1 MALLDRIKNIQID
14 NFQERFSELTNKEK
28 TYFNLMKSQSGV
40 LYLKA
45 KPGVA
50 KSAILKNIADVM
62 GMNYIDIRLSMRDET
77 DVGLF
82 PTLSEYDHE
91 GSTIKVLDHV
101 VPKWAIDAN
110 SRPSI
115 IHFEELNRAQPAVM
129 NAALQILLE
138 RTIGTEFEFNE
149 NVLMVASGNLG
160 DDDGT
165 VVEEFD
171 SALDNRL
178 IHIKHELSTKEW
190 LDSFAEDNIH
200 PDIVAYINDRPGEL
214 YKEANDNSPHA
225 YASPRTWTFLSDYIM
240 NTFSKDGSIP
250 TTDEYYDNLIQVG
263 NSFIGVTIV
272 GFIKWL
278 DDRMTININNI
289 INDFENVEEIVSKW
303 RSDNRRDKVTEMVN
317 SLTSISVM
325 DIDKMASFQI
335 DNIVKFLSYTSPE
348 ERVSYVMSKLN
359 SDDYDHLDKVDNF
372 IKIISAYKDELY
384 DIININK

>member
-348 ERVSYVMSKLN
+348 ERVSYVMSKLS